1 MPHRCHQRAA
11 RPGTATHVFALRP
24 LTLALHLALLGS
36 VVSLASWSP
45 LAAAEGSVA
54 ATAERSYDIPAGPL
68 ASALTRF
75 SREAG
80 VYLVGAGSLAEGVT
94 SPGLRGSYSV
104 TDGLAALL
112 AGTGLVAVQQAGG
125 SYGLQM
131 AQAEEAFRLAPILV
145 NNQATAEDSSG
156 SVVAQ
161 ELWVGG
167 KVATSILNTPA
178 SVSVVTQKEV
188 EQRSASTTEEILQY
202 TPGVITDYYGTDDRN
217 DYFQIRGFQAT
228 TYRDGLTLGS
238 MRGVREE
245 PFAYES
251 IEVLRGAN
259 STLFGPAD
267 PGGSVNFVTKQPRFS
282 KFGQVYATYGSF
294 DHMETG
300 LDTGDANEEQTLA
313 YRFTG
318 KFQDS
323 DREYDH
329 SQDDNNFVMGGLT
342 WAPTAYTSA
351 TLVVDHLRQDN
362 TPNSGGYPMD
372 REYDRDEFFGE
383 PSYNFHDVERTNV
396 SANFSHDFDNGFTLR
411 SNMRH
416 SDLSDEYGYAYIS
429 DSAGHVGTVVD
440 RGYLGVDSE
449 AEQFNGNVM
458 LQYDARFENI
468 DSSSIVGVEYLD
480 ASAENVSVY
489 GLSSLGDIGPI
500 NTANPVYS
508 GVSSPKVYQDKDQD
522 STIKSVFLQQ
532 NLSFYERFIVTAG
545 VRNDSMDVSED
556 DHLAGRKTSDSFS
569 ENSFRGALTYIVSDE
584 VSTYVSMVE
593 SVSPPE
599 VGVTPERG
607 TQYEVG
613 VKYSPL
619 EMNALFSAA
628 IYELTQEDVATAVAQ
643 SNGLIDQQTVGE
655 QRVRGL
661 DLEAK
666 AELTENLSL
675 VGGYSYMDT
684 EVLRGA
690 LQSWSPTKLA
700 YEAVSIK
707 GNEMVSAPKH
717 SASLWSY
724 YSVPGTD
731 VSVGLGARY
740 VGAYYFGDF
749 NNTGKSD
756 ATTLFD
762 AAFNYQIVK
771 GTDLAVNVSN
781 LFDEQHVVGR
791 GSANYYNPGREIT
804 AKVSYN
810 W

>member
-1 MPHRCHQRAA
+1 MSHRCYQRAT
-11 RPGTATHVFALRP
+11 RPGVAAHVFALRP
-24 LTLALHLALLGS
+24 LTLALAGHLALVGS
-36 VVSLASWSP
+36 AVSLASWSP
-45 LAAAEGSVA
+45 AAMAEDKVA
-54 ATAERSYDIPAGPL
+54 VTAERSYDIPAGPL
-68 ASALTRF
+68 ASVLTRF
-75 SREAG
+75 SHEAG
-80 VYLVGAGSLAEGVT
+80 IYLAGASSLADGLS
-94 SPGLRGSYSV
+94 SPGLQGRY
-104 TDGLAALL
+104 TAAQGLAALL
-112 AGTGLVAVQQAGG
+112 SGTGLESVEQADG
-125 SYGLQM
+125 SYGLQPVPY
-131 AQAEEAFRLAPILV
+131 RLAPVIV
-145 NNQATAEDSSG
+145 NAQAAAQDPSS

-178 SVSVVTQKEV
+178 SVSVVTEKEI
-188 EQRSASTTEEILQY
+188 EQRSASTTEELLQS

-245 PFAYES
+245 PFAYER
-251 IEVLRGAN
+251 IEILRGAN

-282 KFGQVYATYGSF
+282 QFGQAYATYGSF
-294 DHMETG
+294 NHKELG

-318 KFQDS
+318 KFQES
-323 DREYDH
+323 DREYKH
-329 SQDDNNFVMGGLT
+329 SQDDNNFLMGGLT
-342 WAPTAYTSA
+342 WAPTAFTSA

-372 REYDRDEFFGE
+372 KEYDRDEFFGE

-396 SANFSHDFDNGFTLR
+396 SANFSHDFDNGFILR
-411 SNMRH
+411 SNLRH
-416 SDLSDEYGYAYIS
+416 SDLSDDYGYVYIS
-429 DSAGHVGTVVD
+429 DAAGHSGTVVD
-440 RGYLGVDSE
+440 RGYLGVYSE

-458 LQYDARFENI
+458 LQYDVRFEKI
-468 DSSSIVGVEYLD
+468 DSSSVVGVEYLD
-480 ASAENVSVY
+480 SSAENVSVY
-489 GLSSLGDIGPI
+489 GSADAIDV
-500 NTANPVYS
+500 ANPVYR
-508 GVSSPKVYQDKDQD
+508 GVSPAIVYENKDRNT
-522 STIKSVFLQQ
+522 TIKSVFLQQ

-545 VRNDSMDVSED
+545 VRNDSMDVSET
-556 DHLAGRKTSDSFS
+556 DHLAGTKTSDRFS
-569 ENSFRGALTYIVSDE
+569 ENSLRGALTYIVNDE
-584 VSTYVSMVE
+584 VSTYVSVVE
-593 SVSPPE
+593 SVAPPE

-607 TQYEVG
+607 IQYELG
-613 VKYSPL
+613 VKYSPQQI
-619 EMNALFSAA
+619 NALFSAA
-628 IYELTQEDVATAVAQ
+628 LYELTQEDVATAVVQ
-643 SNGLIDQQTVGE
+643 SNGIIDQQTVGE

-675 VGGYSYMDT
+675 IAGYAYMDT
-684 EVLRGA
+684 EVRKGG
-690 LQSWSPTKLA
+690 LQVWNGSA
-700 YEAVSIK
+700 YEFASIK
-707 GNEMVSAPKH
+707 GNELVSAPKH
-717 SASLWSY
+717 SGSLWTY

-740 VGAYYFGDF
+740 VGSYYFNDL
-749 NNTGKSD
+749 NSTGKSD
-756 ATTLFD
+756 GTTLFD
-762 AAFNYQIVK
+762 AAFKYQIVK

>member
-1 MPHRCHQRAA
+1 MSHRCHQRAA
-11 RPGTATHVFALRP
+11 RPGVAAHVFALRP
-24 LTLALHLALLGS
+24 LTLALHMALLGS
-36 VVSLASWSP
+36 AVSLASWSP
-45 LAAAEGSVA
+45 MAMAEDSA
-54 ATAERSYDIPAGPL
+54 ATASVRSYDIPAGPL

-75 SREAG
+75 SRESD

-94 SPGLRGSYSV
+94 SPGLQGSYTVQS
-104 TDGLAALL
+104 GLAMLL
-112 AGTGLVAVQQAGG
+112 AGTGLEAVQQADG
-125 SYGLQM
+125 SYGLQL
-131 AQAEEAFRLAPILV
+131 APSGEGFRLSPVLV
-145 NNQATAEDSSG
+145 NSMADAEDTSS
-156 SVVAQ
+156 SIVAQ

-167 KVATSILNTPA
+167 KVATSLLNTPA
-178 SVSVVTQKEV
+178 SVSVITEKEV
-188 EQRSASTTEEILQY
+188 EQRSASTTEELLQY

-217 DYFQIRGFQAT
+217 DYFLIRGFQAT

-245 PFAYES
+245 PFAYERV
-251 IEVLRGAN
+251 EVLRGAN

-267 PGGSVNFVTKQPRFS
+267 PGGSVNFVTKQPRFNR
-282 KFGQVYATYGSF
+282 FGEVYATYGSF
-294 DHMETG
+294 NHMETG
-300 LDTGDANEEQTLA
+300 LDTGDANEDKTLA

-329 SQDDNNFVMGGLT
+329 SQDDNNFLMGGLT
-342 WAPTAYTSA
+342 WAPTAFTSA

-396 SANFSHDFDNGFTLR
+396 SANFTHDFDNGFVLR
-411 SNMRH
+411 SNLRH
-416 SDLSDEYGYAYIS
+416 SDLSDEYGYVYIS
-429 DSAGHVGTVVD
+429 DASGHTGTVVD
-440 RGYLGVDSE
+440 RGYLGSDSE
-449 AEQFNGNVM
+449 AEQLNGNLM

-468 DSSSIVGVEYLD
+468 DSSSTVGVEYLD

-489 GLSSLGDIGPI
+489 GSAASIDVSNPI
-500 NTANPVYS
+500 YR
-508 GVSSPKVYQDKDQD
+508 GVSPAIVYQDKDQD

-532 NLSFYERFIVTAG
+532 NLSFYERFIVTVG
-545 VRNDSMDVSED
+545 VRNDSMDVSET
-556 DHLAGRKTSDSFS
+556 DHLYGTKTSDDFS
-569 ENSFRGALTYIVSDE
+569 ENSFRGALTYIVNDE
-584 VSTYVSMVE
+584 VSTYVSYVE
-593 SVSPPE
+593 SVAPPE
-599 VGVTPERG
+599 VGTTPERG
-607 TQYEVG
+607 KQYEVG

-619 EMNALFSAA
+619 AINALFSAA
-628 IYELTQEDVATAVAQ
+628 VYELTQEDVATAVVQ
-643 SNGLIDQQTVGE
+643 SNGLIEQQTVGE

-675 VGGYSYMDT
+675 IGGYSYMDT

-690 LQSWSPTKLA
+690 LQSWTGSG

-707 GNEMVSAPKH
+707 GNELVSVPKH

-740 VGAYYFGDF
+740 VGSYYFGDF
-749 NNTGKSD
+749 NNTGESD
-756 ATTLFD
+756 STTLFD
-762 AAFNYQIVK
+762 AAFNYQIAK

-791 GSANYYNPGREIT
+791 GSADYYNPGREIT